1 MENVET
7 MVVME
12 ADKNSGQKNKQV
24 LGEGDY
30 ERWWANLVL
39 RELIKIFAT

>member
-12 ADKNSGQKNKQV
+12 TDKNSGQKNKQV
-24 LGEGDY
+24 LGEEIMKDGGPI
-30 ERWWANLVL
+30 L
-39 RELIKIFAT
+39 F